1 MRIAVGI
8 IGWLIVA
15 EGVLFLIRPEFL
27 GPVIRLFSDGFWMY
41 ALSVLRIALAVVFFV
56 GAIQCRL
63 KGVLV
68 SFGILML
75 IVGVA
80 GLIVKRRMYNT
91 MLQWWQERNL
101 VTVRLLAAVV
111 MLIGAAI
118 VYSV

>member
-1 MRIAVGI
+1 
-8 IGWLIVA
+8 
-15 EGVLFLIRPEFL
+15 
-27 GPVIRLFSDGFWMY
+27 
-41 ALSVLRIALAVVFFV
+41 
-56 GAIQCRL
+56 
-63 KGVLV
+63 
-68 SFGILML
+68 ML

-111 MLIGAAI
+111 MLIGAVI

>member
-27 GPVIRLFSDGFWMY
+27 GPVIRFFSNSFWMH
-41 ALSVLRIALAVVFFV
+41 ALSILRIALAVLFFL
-56 GAIQCRL
+56 GAMQCRIR
-63 KGVLV
+63 GIIVG
-68 SFGILML
+68 FGLLML
-75 IVGVA
+75 IAGVA
-80 GLIVKRRMYNT
+80 GLIVGRQMYNT
-91 MLQWWQERNL
+91 ILQWWQERNL

-111 MLIGAAI
+111 VLIGAVI